1 MKKLASLILAGLMT
15 VAMIAPAAA
24 ADSTDVLKG
33 TPEIDGVLDEIY
45 LQSASQ
51 TLGPDFY
58 HWGGDATTA
67 DLAAQSYFLWD
78 DDYLYVCVVVEDD
91 DVIDI
96 GEQVYVDDP
105 FNWEADATELWF
117 DEGNGKWK
125 THGEAHGYTF
135 FVQGSGG
142 EPSFTTEDTQS
153 AMTITDTG
161 YITEYAMPVAN
172 LEVDGSINMS
182 MQVNDMITHDAHP
195 GTGYASGSQSADIT
209 LTFVAD
215 EVTYPEPETEA
226 PVVEEVV
233 EEATAPATFDAG
245 IIAAVAAIVSAAGY
259 AISKK
264 R

>member
-1 MKKLASLILAGLMT
+1 MKKLASLILAGLLT
-15 VAMIAPAAA
+15 VAMVAPAAA

-45 LQSASQ
+45 TQSATQ
-51 TLGPDFY
+51 TLGNPAFY
-58 HWGGDATTA
+58 KWSWEGDVDMSATA
-67 DLAAQSYFLWD
+67 YFLWD
-78 DDYLYVCVVVEDD
+78 EDYLYTCVVVEDS

-96 GEQVYVDDP
+96 GADVYASNE
-105 FNWEADATELWF
+105 FNWQADATELWYN
-117 DEGNGKWK
+117 EGNGKWK
-125 THGEAHGYTF
+125 THAEANGHTF
-135 FVQGSGG
+135 FVQKTDG
-142 EPSFTTEDTQS
+142 EPTFTTEDTKS

-172 LEVDGSINMS
+172 LDVDGTILMS
-182 MQVNDMITHDAHP
+182 MQVNDMVTHDEHP
-195 GTGYASGSQSADIT
+195 GTGYASGSQSADIE
-209 LTFVAD
+209 LTFVGT

-226 PVVEEVV
+226 VVEEVV